1 MFSVEDCEERV
12 FNPQAALSHRPDL
25 DLRYWSTWPPKG
37 QMITLV
43 INIGFF
49 AVILFL
55 GVLAVLVS
63 ILGLIGVLGKQADDA
78 ASGIPFLLFM
88 GLLLFFI
95 STVVSPI
102 IRGQIH
108 VGSDWL
114 LLVGVSRSGLVFRN
128 TEKIQFRDILS
139 IAVDEDSGI
148 IEIVRG
154 HSQGSTPVSITF
166 MDERMRHSLF
176 KSLGER
182 GIVLKHKAERGR

>member
-63 ILGLIGVLGKQADDA
+63 ILGIIGVLGKQADDA

-95 STVVSPI
+95 STVV
-102 IRGQIH
+102 
-108 VGSDWL
+108 
-114 LLVGVSRSGLVFRN
+114 
-128 TEKIQFRDILS
+128 
-139 IAVDEDSGI
+139 
-148 IEIVRG
+148 
-154 HSQGSTPVSITF
+154 
-166 MDERMRHSLF
+166 
-176 KSLGER
+176 
-182 GIVLKHKAERGR
+182 